1 MRGPKLCERLLS
13 PGYARQVALGKLPH
27 LSSRGAPGDD
37 QRAAR
42 RGEHTEVMLSQLTER
57 ELSQIRE
64 AANLALPECRTTSG
78 LPGCSRTWT
87 LRPFESWKLEIS
99 GICAGT

>member
-1 MRGPKLCERLLS
+1 
-13 PGYARQVALGKLPH
+13 
-27 LSSRGAPGDD
+27 
-37 QRAAR
+37 
-42 RGEHTEVMLSQLTER
+42 MLSQLTER